1 MAPPPEPNQRGPHR
15 FPESPMVLY
24 EPTFEVHAGLSDG
37 EGLVDGGVV
46 VVVKGDSEGGGDQ
59 DRKPL
64 APRTPLHRPGGDQ
77 K

>member
-1 MAPPPEPNQRGPHR
+1 
-15 FPESPMVLY
+15 MVLY
-24 EPTFEVHAGLSDG
+24 APIFEVHAGLSDG
-37 EGLVDGGVV
+37 EGRVDGGLVV
-46 VVVKGDSEGGGDQ
+46 VVVKGDSEGEGDQ